1 MSKFTESQLEQAFI
15 ELLSKEILLMMIESS
30 IIAKEIAII
39 LSISTSTIDKAI
51 TKLKTENIIQR
62 EGSTKV
68 GYWKIITKK

>member
-1 MSKFTESQLEQAFI
+1 MEEIRKKYGRNTEEI
-15 ELLSKEILLMMIESS
+15 ILLMMIESS